1 MAGYKFLGKEDV
13 SGKTVL
19 IRVDLNSNAEG
30 GELFPS
36 ERIKQ
41 HALTLNQLSEKGA
54 KTIVL
59 AHQGRKGEEDCI
71 SLQQHADAIK
81 EEIGKE
87 LQLLAWD
94 SDYVAAIKQMQP
106 GAIILMEN
114 VRFHDNEEK
123 DFTPEEAAK
132 IDWVQK
138 IASCAELFV
147 QDALSVCHRAQP
159 SVVGFSSLPCFVGPV
174 LERELGA
181 LAKYEKGERPV
192 LFIFGGAKIK
202 DSLELMG
209 VILTSGK
216 ADNVCVGGLLGQLFL
231 KAAGKNLGETEKT
244 FEEKGLNPLIEKAQ
258 QLLSSF
264 KDKIILPI
272 DLAVVDEDDE
282 RLEITVEELP
292 TDFPIGDIGLE
303 TVALFKKQ
311 VHKAKLIVFNGPVG
325 MFEKYGLEVAT
336 KKVLEAVSKSKAFS
350 IIGGGDTVDAL
361 RELEFMPTQFS
372 HVSLGGKA
380 LLQYL
385 SGQSLPGLQALQ
397 K

>member
-1 MAGYKFLGKEDV
+1 
-13 SGKTVL
+13 
-19 IRVDLNSNAEG
+19 
-30 GELFPS
+30 
-36 ERIKQ
+36 
-41 HALTLNQLSEKGA
+41 
-54 KTIVL
+54 
-59 AHQGRKGEEDCI
+59 
-71 SLQQHADAIK
+71 
-81 EEIGKE
+81 
-87 LQLLAWD
+87 
-94 SDYVAAIKQMQP
+94 
-106 GAIILMEN
+106 
-114 VRFHDNEEK
+114 
-123 DFTPEEAAK
+123 
-132 IDWVQK
+132 
-138 IASCAELFV
+138 
-147 QDALSVCHRAQP
+147 
-159 SVVGFSSLPCFVGPV
+159 
-174 LERELGA
+174 

-209 VILTSGK
+209 IILASGK
-216 ADNVCVGGLLGQLFL
+216 ADNVCIGGLLGQLFL
-231 KAAGKNLGETEKT
+231 KATGKNLGETEKT
-244 FEEKGLNPLIEKAQ
+244 FEEKGFNPLVEKAQ

-264 KDKIILPI
+264 KEKIILPI

-292 TDFPIGDIGLE
+292 TDFLIGDIGME

-325 MFEKYGLEVAT
+325 MFEKYGLELAT
-336 KKVLEAVSKSKAFS
+336 KKVLESVSKSKAFS

-385 SGQSLPGLQALQ
+385 SGQPLPGLQALQ